1 MPPQV
6 GPTSGDL
13 LAHIAIQDMQSSFS
27 MLSHRIIAEWAI
39 NGGRAY
45 PQILR
50 TSSKHD
56 LLDGA
61 EAYHK
66 EVSSG
71 NEAVMVPVL
80 ARGLEERFA
89 VKNHG

>member
-1 MPPQV
+1 M
-6 GPTSGDL
+6 GNKWRACLPTNSEDF
-13 LAHIAIQDMQSSFS
+13 Q
-27 MLSHRIIAEWAI
+27 
-39 NGGRAY
+39 RA
-45 PQILR
+45 
-50 TSSKHD
+50 SKHD